1 MCVLGN
7 VSEHCDTTA
16 LSSKVRLNCHH
27 LPLLRTSSTVSMTTL
42 PGSVSSVDDVMTPVR
57 CNSFCL
63 GTEES
68 PASCQQRHDVVDFAC
83 GLEDSSLTLRS
94 QRTPASFQ
102 FRLPPSHR
110 ARSPLSRSAGA
121 VDDSATRSYAPQ
133 HPRRT
138 QQVELLHNFLSCQ
151 TTDDQ

>member
-7 VSEHCDTTA
+7 VSEHCNTTA

-68 PASCQQRHDVVDFAC
+68 PASCQQRHDVTDSVFY

-94 QRTPASFQ
+94 RHTPASFQ

-110 ARSPLSRSAGA
+110 ARLPLSRSAGA
-121 VDDSATRSYAPQ
+121 VDGSATRSI
-133 HPRRT
+133 RT
-138 QQVELLHNFLSCQ
+138 PTPLSYSVSGI
-151 TTDDQ
+151 TP